1 MREEGSGARQ
11 VAPRFFLSWA
21 QPAFRA
27 PTQVSRP
34 GRPPG
39 SHAVPRIPRGPWA
52 LTRYPSSLLAQTRL
66 DTWVQL
72 PSESSV
78 LGSGP
83 ASPREARL

>member
-1 MREEGSGARQ
+1 MRDEGSGAGSSALLI
-11 VAPRFFLSWA
+11 VG
-21 QPAFRA
+21 PASL
-27 PTQVSRP
+27 PGSNSVSRP

-52 LTRYPSSLLAQTRL
+52 LARYPSSLLAQTRL